1 MGLSHVM
8 AAMSWARLIRT
19 CLQIG
24 YTPKKLML
32 DHQVPYVLM
41 AMIGGISW
49 YLSFSDRARF
59 NLNNIMV
66 IP

>member
-1 MGLSHVM
+1 MGQTHKDLSADRV
-8 AAMSWARLIRT
+8 
-19 CLQIG
+19 
-24 YTPKKLML
+24 YPKKLML
-32 DHQVPYVLM
+32 DHQVPYDLM